1 MKGQRLENDAVMNE
15 LEQKKKQIKDLQ
27 KTNEYNKNLH
37 DTKQRLNDKVEECQS
52 LCKESGA
59 SVRSISDKTVEQLRE
74 ENRLLVS
81 ELQSREQEIAALEDE
96 VIKVLYSS

>member
-1 MKGQRLENDAVMNE
+1 MNE
-15 LEQKKKQIKDLQ
+15 LEQKKKQIKNLQ
-27 KTNEYNKNLH
+27 NEINEYNKNLH
-37 DTKQRLNDKVEECQS
+37 DTKQRLKDKMEECQS
-52 LCKESGA
+52 LCKESGT
-59 SVRSISDKTVEQLRE
+59 SVRSISEETVEQLKE